1 MPEPLTPAELLALIL
16 DAEEADDA
24 SEWADW
30 LTAQSLGEGK
40 SPVR

>member
-30 LTAQSLGEGK
+30 LTAQSLGGVK
-40 SPVR
+40 SPGK

>member
-30 LTAQSLGEGK
+30 LTAQSLGEVK
-40 SPVR
+40 SPEK

>member
-1 MPEPLTPAELLALIL
+1 MPEPLTSAELLALIL

-30 LTAQSLGEGK
+30 MTAQSLGEVRP
-40 SPVR
+40 PVR